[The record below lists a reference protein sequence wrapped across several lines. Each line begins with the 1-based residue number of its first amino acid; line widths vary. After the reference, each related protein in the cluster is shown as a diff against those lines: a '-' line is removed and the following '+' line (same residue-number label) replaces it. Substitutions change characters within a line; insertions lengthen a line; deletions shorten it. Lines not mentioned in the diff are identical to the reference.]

1 MMLIISCRSAL
12 ADADR
17 RIAGLRGGKMSGAI
31 HQEIIF
37 EASPERV
44 YHALLDSKA
53 FSAFTGRA
61 AEIDLDAG
69 GAFSCFGGVITGR
82 IIELVPNQR
91 IVQAWRVGNW
101 PPGTYSIVKFEL
113 VAQGSET
120 RLIMDHAGF
129 PEELRAHLNGEHP
142 DGGWHRQ
149 YWEPLKK
156 YFG

>member
-1 MMLIISCRSAL
+1 
-12 ADADR
+12 
-17 RIAGLRGGKMSGAI
+17 MSGPI

-37 EASPERV
+37 KASPGRV
-44 YHALLDSKA
+44 YDALLDSKA

-61 AEIDLDAG
+61 AEIDRNPG

-82 IIELVPNQR
+82 NVELVPDQR

-101 PPGTYSIVKFEL
+101 PEGVYSIVKFEL
-113 VAQGSET
+113 QAQGSET
-120 RLIMDHAGF
+120 RLVMDHAGF
-129 PEELRAHLNGEHP
+129 PAELRAHLAGEQA

-156 YFG
+156 YLG